1 MPKLPAKQLVRAS
14 FDRAAATYDA
24 AACLQR
30 DVCERLLA
38 GFTGQAARVIDAG
51 CGTGYGARL
60 LRERWPSTHITA
72 ADFAP
77 AMIDLARHDA
87 ECAVVADI
95 EALPFANASFDT
107 WWSNLSIQWCAASR
121 VFAEAGRVLSSGGRL
136 AVATLGPGTFA
147 ELRDAFSTIDPYRHT
162 LPFSEADEIR
172 QTLGAAGF
180 HNIAVQRQSLS
191 VHYPDLKTL
200 LRAVKAIGANR
211 VGTDA
216 RQGMMGRSAWQKLE
230 AAYECRRSSEGLP
243 ASYDVI
249 LCYAEKP

>member
-1 MPKLPAKQLVRAS
+1 MPQRPAKQLVRES
-14 FDRAAATYDA
+14 FERAAATYDA

-38 GFTGQAARVIDAG
+38 GFTAQPTTIIDAG

-77 AMIDLARHDA
+77 AMIDLACHDA

-95 EALPFANASFDT
+95 EALPFGNASFDT

-121 VFAEAGRVLSSGGRL
+121 VFTEAERVLSSGGRL

-162 LPFSEADEIR
+162 LPFSEPDEIR
-172 QTLGAAGF
+172 QALAAAGF
-180 HNIAVQRQSLS
+180 HNIALHRQSLS

-216 RQGMMGRSAWQKLE
+216 RRGMMGRSSWQKLE
-230 AAYECRRSSEGLP
+230 AAYESQRNSEGLP